1 MSDHGPPV
9 DGRSGPGPRDGGQ
22 PDAGPRSDGHD
33 GDHVPMLA
41 AEDISVSLGG
51 TDILSDVSLS
61 AECGEVVGLVGPNG
75 AGKTTTLRVLRATL
89 SPDSGTVRVAGDP
102 IDGLSSKQVSQRVA
116 STPQATELSFDFTVS
131 QAVEMGRTPHLGR
144 FERADS
150 GDREVVEA
158 AMERVDVAR
167 FADRP
172 VPSLSGGERQRV
184 LLARALAQET
194 PVLLL
199 DEPTSNLD
207 INHAVNTLELVADL
221 AREGKTAVAAIH
233 DLNLAARY
241 CDELVLLAGG
251 EVRAAGPPREVLTT
265 PTLRDAFGA
274 ETLVTGQPATDA
286 PLVTALPDRATLE
299 RTVHVV
305 GTGGQAA
312 GAVARLVAAGATV
325 SVGVVPAGD
334 AAAERARELD
344 CEAVTVPPF
353 AGADDSS
360 RERATE
366 LARAA
371 DAVVVAGD
379 VGDANQSVV
388 AAADRVVAV
397 AGEGVP
403 AIESGR
409 TTVATVEELP
419 DAVAGLSTP
428 PPRRTQ
434 ADGQPR

>member
-1 MSDHGPPV
+1 MTDS
-9 DGRSGPGPRDGGQ
+9 SPRHD
-22 PDAGPRSDGHD
+22 SHD
-33 GDHVPMLA
+33 GEPMPMLA
-41 AEDISVSLGG
+41 AEDITVSLGG
-51 TDILSDVSLS
+51 TDILSNVSLT
-61 AECGEVVGLVGPNG
+61 AECGAVVGLVGPNG

-116 STPQATELSFDFTVS
+116 STPQATALSFEFTVR

-144 FERADS
+144 FDRADS
-150 GDREVVEA
+150 GDREVVDA

-172 VPSLSGGERQRV
+172 VTSLSGGERQRV

-241 CDELVLLAGG
+241 CDELVLLADG
-251 EVRAAGPPREVLTT
+251 EVRAAGEPREVLQR
-265 PTLRDAFGA
+265 PTLRDAFDA
-274 ETLVTGQPATDA
+274 ETLVTDQPGADA
-286 PLVTALPDRATLE
+286 PLVTALPDRE
-299 RTVHVV
+299 PVDRTVHVV

-312 GAVARLVAAGATV
+312 AAVARLVAAGVTV

-334 AAAERARELD
+334 AAAERALELD
-344 CEAVTVPPF
+344 CPVVTVPPF
-353 AGADDSS
+353 AGVDEAS
-360 RERATE
+360 RDRATE

-371 DAVVVAGD
+371 DAVAVAGD
-379 VGDANQSVV
+379 VGDANESVV
-388 AAADRVVAV
+388 SAARRLVAV
-397 AGEGVP
+397 DGEGVP
-403 AIESGR
+403 AIESTR

-419 DAVAGLSTP
+419 GAVGGLP
-428 PPRRTQ
+428 PQDSQPVDERPGRRV
-434 ADGQPR
+434 DSGEGQDR

>member
-1 MSDHGPPV
+1 
-9 DGRSGPGPRDGGQ
+9 
-22 PDAGPRSDGHD
+22 
-33 GDHVPMLA
+33 MLSA
-41 AEDISVSLGG
+41 TEVSVSLGG
-51 TDILSDVSLS
+51 TQILSDVSLT
-61 AECGEVVGLVGPNG
+61 AECGDVVGLVGPNG

-102 IDGLSSKQVSQRVA
+102 IEGLSSKQVSQRVA
-116 STPQATELSFDFTVS
+116 STPQATELSFEFTVR

-150 GDREVVEA
+150 GDREVVAA

-172 VPSLSGGERQRV
+172 VTSLSGGERQRV

-241 CDELVLLAGG
+241 CDELVLLADG

-286 PLVTALPDRATLE
+286 PLVTALADRDPLD

-312 GAVARLVAAGATV
+312 GALTRLVAAGASV

-334 AAAERARELD
+334 AAAERAGELD

-353 AGADDSS
+353 AGVDGGSVS
-360 RERATE
+360 RATE

-379 VGDANQSVV
+379 VGDANQSVI

-403 AIESGR
+403 AIESSR
-409 TTVATVEELP
+409 TIVATVDELP
-419 DAVAGLSTP
+419 AAVAGVATRDGESDAE
-428 PPRRTQ
+428 PRVESSEQQNR
-434 ADGQPR
+434 

>member
-1 MSDHGPPV
+1 
-9 DGRSGPGPRDGGQ
+9 
-22 PDAGPRSDGHD
+22 
-33 GDHVPMLA
+33 MLS

-51 TDILSDVSLS
+51 TQILSDVSLT
-61 AECGEVVGLVGPNG
+61 AECGDVVGLVGPNG
-75 AGKTTTLRVLRATL
+75 AGKTTTLRLLRATL

-116 STPQATELSFDFTVS
+116 STPQATELSFEFTVR

-150 GDREVVEA
+150 GDREVVAA

-172 VPSLSGGERQRV
+172 VTSLSGGERQRV

-265 PTLRDAFGA
+265 PTLRDAFDA

-286 PLVTALPDRATLE
+286 PLVTALADRDPLD

-312 GAVARLVAAGATV
+312 GALTRLVAVGATV
-325 SVGVVPAGD
+325 SVGVVPTGD
-334 AAAERARELD
+334 AAAERARDLD

-353 AGADDSS
+353 AGVDGNSVS
-360 RERATE
+360 RATE

-379 VGDANQSVV
+379 VGDANESVV
-388 AAADRVVAV
+388 AAARRLVAV
-397 AGEGVP
+397 DGEGVP
-403 AIESGR
+403 AIDSPR
-409 TTVATVEELP
+409 TIVATVDELP
-419 DAVAGLSTP
+419 AAVAGVATRNGGP
-428 PPRRTQ
+428 DAERRVESSKQ
-434 ADGQPR
+434 QDR

>member
-1 MSDHGPPV
+1 MTGHGP
-9 DGRSGPGPRDGGQ
+9 
-22 PDAGPRSDGHD
+22 GHD
-33 GDHVPMLA
+33 GEPVPMLS

-51 TDILSDVSLS
+51 TEILSNVSLT
-61 AECGEVVGLVGPNG
+61 ADCGSVVGLVGPNG

-102 IDGLSSKQVSQRVA
+102 IEGLSSKQVSQHVA
-116 STPQATELSFDFTVS
+116 STPQATTLSFEFTVR
-131 QAVEMGRTPHLGR
+131 QTVEMGRTPHLGR
-144 FERADS
+144 FDRVDS
-150 GDREVVEA
+150 GDRETVQA
-158 AMERVDVAR
+158 AMERADVAR

-172 VPSLSGGERQRV
+172 VTSLSGGERQRV

-233 DLNLAARY
+233 DLTLAARY
-241 CDELVLLAGG
+241 CDELVLLADG
-251 EVRAAGPPREVLTT
+251 EVRAAGEPSEVLQT
-265 PTLRDAFGA
+265 PTLRDAFDA
-274 ETLVTGQPATDA
+274 ETLVTGQPGADA
-286 PLVTALPDRATLE
+286 PLVTPLPDREPVDRA
-299 RTVHVV
+299 VHVA

-312 GAVARLVAAGATV
+312 AAVARLVACGAAV

-344 CEAVTVPPF
+344 CDAVTVPPF
-353 AGADDSS
+353 AGVDDSS
-360 RERATE
+360 RQRATE

-379 VGDANQSVV
+379 VGDANESVV

-403 AIESGR
+403 AVQSTR
-409 TTVATVEELP
+409 TTVATVEMLP
-419 DAVAGLSTP
+419 EAVAGLATRQRQP
-428 PPRRTQ
+428 DENRRVESQ
-434 ADGQPR
+434 EQQDR

>member
-1 MSDHGPPV
+1 MTGHGP
-9 DGRSGPGPRDGGQ
+9 
-22 PDAGPRSDGHD
+22 GHD
-33 GDHVPMLA
+33 GEPVPMLS

-51 TDILSDVSLS
+51 TEILSDVSLT
-61 AECGEVVGLVGPNG
+61 AECGSVVGLVGPNG

-102 IDGLSSKQVSQRVA
+102 IEGLSSKQVSQHVA
-116 STPQATELSFDFTVS
+116 STPQATTLSFEFTVR
-131 QAVEMGRTPHLGR
+131 QTVEMGRTPHLGR
-144 FERADS
+144 FDRVDS
-150 GDREVVEA
+150 GDRETVQA
-158 AMERVDVAR
+158 AMERADVAR

-172 VPSLSGGERQRV
+172 VTSLSGGERQRV

-233 DLNLAARY
+233 DLTLAARY
-241 CDELVLLAGG
+241 CDELVLLADG
-251 EVRAAGPPREVLTT
+251 EVRAAGEPREVLQT
-265 PTLRDAFGA
+265 PTLRDAFDA
-274 ETLVTGQPATDA
+274 ETLVTGQPGADA
-286 PLVTALPDRATLE
+286 PLVTPLPDREPVDRA
-299 RTVHVV
+299 VHVV
-305 GTGGQAA
+305 GTGEQAA
-312 GAVARLVAAGATV
+312 AAVARLVACGATV

-353 AGADDSS
+353 AGVDDSS

-379 VGDANQSVV
+379 VGDANESVV
-388 AAADRVVAV
+388 AAAERVVAV

-403 AIESGR
+403 AVESAR
-409 TTVATVEELP
+409 TTVATVDELP
-419 DAVAGLSTP
+419 EAVAGLAPTDDGAA
-428 PPRRTQ
+428 PPRRVESQ
-434 ADGQPR
+434 EQQDR

>member
-1 MSDHGPPV
+1 MTGSPLDHQGEP
-9 DGRSGPGPRDGGQ
+9 
-22 PDAGPRSDGHD
+22 
-33 GDHVPMLA
+33 VPMLS

-51 TDILSDVSLS
+51 TQVLSDVSLT
-61 AECGEVVGLVGPNG
+61 AECGAVVGLVGPNG

-102 IDGLSSKQVSQRVA
+102 ITGLSSKQVSQRVA
-116 STPQATELSFDFTVS
+116 STPQATTLSFEFTVR

-150 GDREVVEA
+150 GDRETVQA
-158 AMERVDVAR
+158 AMERADVAR

-172 VPSLSGGERQRV
+172 VTSLSGGERQRV

-221 AREGKTAVAAIH
+221 AREGKTAIAAIH

-241 CDELVLLAGG
+241 CDELVLLADG
-251 EVRAAGPPREVLTT
+251 EVRAAGEPREVLQTA
-265 PTLRDAFGA
+265 TLRDAFDA

-286 PLVTALPDRATLE
+286 PLVTALPDQETVD
-299 RTVHVV
+299 RTVHVA

-312 GAVARLVAAGATV
+312 AAVARLVAAGATV
-325 SVGVVPAGD
+325 SLGVAPAGD
-334 AAAERARELD
+334 TAAERARELD
-344 CEAVTVPPF
+344 CETVTVPPF
-353 AGADDSS
+353 AGVDAGS

-379 VGDANQSVV
+379 VGDANESVV
-388 AAADRVVAV
+388 AAAARVVAV

-403 AIESGR
+403 VIESSR
-409 TTVATVEELP
+409 TTVATVEALP
-419 DAVAGLSTP
+419 GAVAGLATRFERPDES
-428 PPRRTQ
+428 RRVESREQ
-434 ADGQPR
+434 QDR

>member
-1 MSDHGPPV
+1 VSDQRPGHGGEPI
-9 DGRSGPGPRDGGQ
+9 
-22 PDAGPRSDGHD
+22 
-33 GDHVPMLA
+33 PMLS
-41 AEDISVSLGG
+41 AEDVSVSLGG
-51 TDILSDVSLS
+51 TEILSDVSLT
-61 AECGEVVGLVGPNG
+61 AECGSVVGLVGPNG

-89 SPDSGTVRVAGDP
+89 SPDSGTVRVAGDR

-116 STPQATELSFDFTVS
+116 STPQATTLSFEFTVR
-131 QAVEMGRTPHLGR
+131 QTVEMGRTPHLGR
-144 FERADS
+144 FDRVDS
-150 GDREVVEA
+150 GDRETVRA
-158 AMERVDVAR
+158 AMERADVAR

-172 VPSLSGGERQRV
+172 VTSLSGGERQRV

-241 CDELVLLAGG
+241 CDQLVLLADGA
-251 EVRAAGPPREVLTT
+251 VRAAGEPREVLQAA
-265 PTLRDAFGA
+265 TLRDAFDA
-274 ETLVTGQPATDA
+274 ETLVTGQPGTCA
-286 PLVTALPDRATLE
+286 PLVTALPDRE
-299 RTVHVV
+299 PVDRTVHVA

-312 GAVARLVAAGATV
+312 AAVARLVAAGAAV

-344 CEAVTVPPF
+344 CPVVTVPPF
-353 AGADDSS
+353 AGVDDGS
-360 RERATE
+360 RQRATE

-371 DAVVVAGD
+371 DAVVAAGD
-379 VGDANQSVV
+379 VGDANESVV

-403 AIESGR
+403 TVQSTR
-409 TTVATVEELP
+409 TTVATVEALP
-419 DAVAGLSTP
+419 EAVAGLAPTDDGAA
-428 PPRRTQ
+428 PPRRVESQ
-434 ADGQPR
+434 EQQDR